1 MRKIGWILIGLFSAL
16 LITGVILIFTVKTKN
31 NPSGPS
37 GPLRPGPGSKLRCG
51 EGIVTCP
58 AGEICNDNGE
68 CVKDACGSTCSQGEF
83 CNDGFCVSCD
93 CAGLPCDVVL
103 GSSCLND
110 GENCGVTTKSGG
122 CLLSF
127 NIKDGNYPTKLIP
140 YIDTDIILMDDL
152 SKFNGILK
160 NKISKFRTYFSEF
173 KILGTL
179 KTDISNACIQCK
191 ITNMTSPWPERT
203 IKSAFYQIC
212 NRALNYF
219 NGKLSVFV
227 YDYKKSVYGQGN
239 GTISIMSFTY
249 TCMKKSTTCDHLA
262 DSSFTL
268 LIDLEKS
275 TSIFY
280 QSLIYTQ
287 GSNPMNTCVSNDPG
301 VYLIGNTTNLTQL
314 SRCSNKTVSCGG
326 NNKYNSIYPTPSG
339 AGKCMCID
347 CKGTYKPEVCND
359 QCIDQD
365 FPARGACNTG
375 PGARFPTGPS
385 LCTNVTP
392 NHCDISPGE
401 KSACDCNSIQCEL
414 CDQSSPYPQTSF
426 PTNSKY
432 CGDPELYYFHLYDT
446 NTITDPW
453 HGWAQTGCEKMYQL
467 TDYSPKNYDKEQL
480 TCPPHT
486 RTGVVKRPLPVQ
498 NGVFTDWLYA
508 EDDTP
513 SSPGSEPRYTWP
525 NKANGASRG
534 IFKISDL
541 TGTQKTSTQMPVVE
555 GQIIQPTVE
564 RGYLIPRPPE
574 KICPP
579 DGTNPGKSDGTCAE
593 DLSDGTT
600 SIPTNIDIPG
610 AIPFSARQEEYL
622 PNCKFSNGDM
632 GIMMRK
638 CDPGA
643 LLVNNNE
650 NCDDAVD
657 NIYCVGRSSSDLM
670 SSSLNINVDPA
681 TPSGTSGS
689 RQFFSN
695 ISAYDIANNK
705 AVYLDP
711 PVGCSSS
718 DCGPAGAGD
727 FVGRPSQMIVR
738 AEGYKLFNKYPKSKE
753 QVYQINQNVD
763 TASTRVKTVL
773 YPNYEEA
780 AKDNGLPGQLGKS
793 SANGRSTVVT
803 FQMNASGHDKDNES
817 GFNGNPVFDDNKNM
831 YSITNGEGSGGAT
844 DFCSQTCDIDNECP
858 NECRT
863 GPNDNPPYV
872 CRDSPCVRTL
882 KKSDKSIRTPIF
894 APGDAI
900 PISNFDV
907 VYDINGDGDRSWFL
921 VNGQKTQL
929 TTGTRVTSISGDPSN
944 ERATFCTVGDTLPS
958 PSPLVAGDNAFTCAQ
973 KLCHMSG
980 NKNCDPT
987 KSSQDCRDK
996 VTGMPPTTW
1005 DGDPASTTWGCAGSL
1020 SPLPDN
1026 AAGNHGFFSIC
1037 KTSNGGGAGGGY
1049 YTSGDQLNS
1058 TSYTSSKTGAFIAA
1072 QDNYGCDCVGQKQ
1085 WCGCITNSVGTSN
1098 VDIYPDAADQNV
1110 KNSFILPESKFFYTG
1125 QWHDYSGTDF
1135 GCSPY
1140 VYQSIFASPAE
1151 SGMAFTPVDRAGA
1164 GRLCTNMGDNEGTGC
1179 IGNYTDSNGACNS
1192 ACPN

>member
-1 MRKIGWILIGLFSAL
+1 MIKIGWILLGLFVVGFV
-16 LITGVILIFTVKTKN
+16 TGMVLIFTKN
-31 NPSGPS
+31 KPRHAGPSPSGS
-37 GPLRPGPGSKLRCG
+37 GKKCAEIEGCKL
-51 EGIVTCP
+51 
-58 AGEICNDNGE
+58 GEICNDNGE
-68 CVKDACGSTCSQGEF
+68 CVKDACGSTCLPGEF

-103 GSSCLND
+103 GSSCLNE
-110 GENCGVTTKSGG
+110 GVKCGANTSEG
-122 CLLSF
+122 CLSLF
-127 NIKDGNYPTKLIP
+127 TVNISDGYYPTKLIP
-140 YIDTDIILMDDL
+140 YIENNIIDPGRLNG
-152 SKFNGILK
+152 FNGILK
-160 NKISKFRTYFSEF
+160 NKISEFLTYFSEF

-191 ITNMTSPWPERT
+191 IQNTASPWPERT
-203 IKSAFYQIC
+203 IMSAFYQIC
-212 NRALNYF
+212 AQSLHYF
-219 NGKLSVFV
+219 NDKLSVFV
-227 YDYKKSVYGQGN
+227 YKYEKGEYGEGT

-249 TCMKKSTTCDHLA
+249 TCMTDSKTCKPLA
-262 DSSFTL
+262 DSLLTL
-268 LIDLEKS
+268 PIDLENS

-280 QSLIYTQ
+280 QSELYTEFF
-287 GSNPMNTCVSNDPG
+287 SPNNTCVSNEPG
-301 VYLIGNTTNLTQL
+301 VYLIGNYEFLTNNN
-314 SRCSNKTVSCGG
+314 SYCSTSILSCGE
-326 NNKYNSIYPTPSG
+326 NNKYNSIYPNPG
-339 AGKCMCID
+339 DEAGKCMCLNCIGIVGQD
-347 CKGTYKPEVCND
+347 QCND
-359 QCIDQD
+359 KCID
-365 FPARGACNTG
+365 PEN
-375 PGARFPTGPS
+375 PGQGECGEKKLFPTPGMS
-385 LCTNVTP
+385 LCTNVTTS
-392 NHCDISPGE
+392 HCEPLNAN

-414 CDQSSPYPQTSF
+414 CDKSSPSPQTSF

-453 HGWAQTGCEKMYQL
+453 NGWVQSGCEKMHQL
-467 TDYSPKNYDKEQL
+467 VDYPPKNYDKEQL

-508 EDDTP
+508 EDETP
-513 SSPGSEPRYTWP
+513 SSPGSEPRYTWS
-525 NKANGASRG
+525 NKANGVSRG

-579 DGTNPGKSDGTCAE
+579 DGANPGKSDGTCAE

-610 AIPFSARQEEYL
+610 ARQEEYL

-657 NIYCVGRSSSDLM
+657 NIYCVGRPSSDLM

-681 TPSGTSGS
+681 TPVSGTSGS

-738 AEGYKLFNKYPKSKE
+738 AEGYKLFNKEYPESKE

-763 TASTRVKTVL
+763 TASTWVKTVL

-803 FQMNASGHDKDNES
+803 FQMNASGGTKFDNVKAEDNES
-817 GFNGNPVFDDNKNM
+817 GFNGNKMFKNSSANM
-831 YSITNGEGSGGAT
+831 YSITNGAGPGGAT
-844 DFCSQTCDIDNECP
+844 DFCSELQE
-858 NECRT
+858 
-863 GPNDNPPYV
+863 
-872 CRDSPCVRTL
+872 SPCVRIAQSNT
-882 KKSDKSIRTPIF
+882 DPPEPRTPIF

-921 VNGQKTQL
+921 VNGKNVQL
-929 TTGTRVTSISGDPSN
+929 STGTRATSKSGRNSN
-944 ERATFCTVGDTLPS
+944 EGATFCNVGDPLSS

-980 NKNCDPT
+980 NKFCDPT
-987 KSSQDCRDK
+987 EQIGSASSDVVCRK
-996 VTGMPPTTW
+996 NVTGMPPTLW
-1005 DGDPASTTWGCAGSL
+1005 DGDPSESSTAGYGCAGNNL
-1020 SPLPDN
+1020 WVPTASP
-1026 AAGNHGFFSIC
+1026 GNNGFYTRC
-1037 KTSNGGGAGGGY
+1037 KSSRGAIGGY
-1049 YTSGDQLNS
+1049 VPDGDQLNNVVVCPS
-1058 TSYTSSKTGAFIAA
+1058 GQACDKQKGAFIAK
-1072 QDNYGCDCVGQKQ
+1072 QGDWGCDCVGQKR
-1085 WCGCITNSVGTSN
+1085 WCGCVPNAMGETN
-1098 VDIYPDAADQNV
+1098 VDIYSDVNNPSS
-1110 KNSFILPESKFFYTG
+1110 KTSSKLPSSNFFYTG
-1125 QWHDYSGTDF
+1125 QWNNVGGFTSF
-1135 GCSPY
+1135 GCTPY
-1140 VYQSIFASPAE
+1140 VYQSVFAANPGP
-1151 SGMAFTPVDRAGA
+1151 GMKFDKVTHLGA
-1164 GRLCTNMGDNEGTGC
+1164 GRMCTNHIEEPGAGCEATHINSTGVCNMG
-1179 IGNYTDSNGACNS
+1179 
-1192 ACPN
+1192 CPP